1 MKTLVFLAALCF
13 GIAFTATPIVVLAA
27 NDGDFNTARA
37 TFLKGTAGDSGAIK
51 DAADQFAALVKS
63 EPSNPAIIAY
73 HGAAITMRARD
84 AWFPWTKMS
93 YSEEG
98 LAEIDRALVFI
109 KPQHETTLTGGV
121 PTAMQAKFVAANTFL
136 AVPSFMNRH
145 AQGEKLLNEVL
156 AMPSLTTSPA
166 PFRKAVYGSALRYVA
181 ASHPQ
186 QVPAWQREVA
196 QPANVQA
203 SAR

>member
-1 MKTLVFLAALCF
+1 M
-13 GIAFTATPIVVLAA
+13 G
-27 NDGDFNTARA
+27 
-37 TFLKGTAGDSGAIK
+37 
-51 DAADQFAALVKS
+51 
-63 EPSNPAIIAY
+63 
-73 HGAAITMRARD
+73 
-84 AWFPWTKMS
+84 
-93 YSEEG
+93 YSEDG
-98 LAEIDRALVFI
+98 LAEIDRALTFI

-121 PTAMQAKFVAANTFL
+121 PTALQAKFVAANTFL

-156 AMPSLTTSPA
+156 AAPALGTTPA
-166 PFRKAVYGSALRYVA
+166 GFRKAVYGAALRHLA

-196 QPANVQA
+196 QPAAAGNTQA